1 VKLKNKKYH
10 IYVLIFFL
18 LMLTVGY
25 LFVTSTYET
34 ELIFKEFSSNQY
46 RLKVFLIKVIE
57 ILFVGFWVGA
67 VSKLFEIEEK
77 EKTEKI
83 ETEFKEI
90 LIKNLEK
97 KSELDDTQFEV
108 ISLKQ
113 EILEKKFEAVMLTLK
128 NNTLQQNKK

>member
-1 VKLKNKKYH
+1 
-10 IYVLIFFL
+10 
-18 LMLTVGY
+18 MLTVGY